1 MKPLRRTYFDVIR
14 DRRPR
19 FITAIEGRLDC
30 IGEVD
35 WPLNAK
41 QLTTAGGKADV
52 DMELSAAIDDIWHQ
66 RWEVAASL
74 GLTRETFDQEMTRQG
89 ARGAMKEVLVYEYAA
104 VLNFKAFGGKTF
116 HFSENL
122 VERLANTELNV
133 AAEMVIP
140 PFRSCLF
147 VFDDDISR
155 NALYAIHDNKLSS
168 LPGDPIS
175 IFMSVLPRAE
185 GERTLALMIWHA
197 NDKHSHMFL
206 KRELLL
212 ADGARVEDVLRTDWA
227 TILPPE
233 QIKVDEARFYED
245 GLRFFRIIVNG
256 ILYLGSTSPD
266 VSGELYAQDLI
277 PVPKMGM
284 TKKEKRHLEHKRATS
299 TRLPYIEVGGVVR
312 PLGRPGGQSSA
323 PRIDVRLLVRGHWK
337 NQAHGP
343 GMTLRKLIH
352 VEPYWRGPE
361 MAELVDRPYL
371 AT

>member
-1 MKPLRRTYFDVIR
+1 MKPLRRTYFDVTQ

-19 FITAIEGRLDC
+19 FMAAIEQRLKN
-30 IGEVD
+30 IGEME
-35 WPLNAK
+35 WPLDFD
-41 QLTTAGGKADV
+41 QLINAGGKADV
-52 DMELSAAIDDIWHQ
+52 DAETAAAIDDMWNQ
-66 RWEVAASL
+66 RREVAVRL
-74 GLTRETFDQEMTRQG
+74 GLTRDAFDQEMKRQG
-89 ARGAMKEVLVYEYAA
+89 VRDAMQQVLVYEYAA
-104 VLNFKAFGGKTF
+104 MLNFKAFGGKTF

-133 AAEMVIP
+133 AAEMVVP

-147 VFDDDISR
+147 VLDDDTSR
-155 NALYAIHDNKLSS
+155 NALYAIHDNKAPAPTSE
-168 LPGDPIS
+168 PIS
-175 IFMSVLPRAE
+175 VFLTVQPRAE
-185 GERTLALMIWHA
+185 GGRTLTMMIWQA
-197 NDKHSHMFL
+197 DDKHSQMFL

-212 ADGARVEDVLRTDWA
+212 ADGTRVEDALRTDWA
-227 TILPPE
+227 KILPPK
-233 QIKVDEARFYED
+233 QIEVDEIRFYED

-266 VSGELYAQDLI
+266 VSGELHAEDRI
-277 PVPKMGM
+277 PALKMGM
-284 TKKEKRHLEHKRATS
+284 TRKEKRHLEHKKATS

-312 PLGRPGGQSSA
+312 PLGGRAGQSAA

-371 AT
+371 VK